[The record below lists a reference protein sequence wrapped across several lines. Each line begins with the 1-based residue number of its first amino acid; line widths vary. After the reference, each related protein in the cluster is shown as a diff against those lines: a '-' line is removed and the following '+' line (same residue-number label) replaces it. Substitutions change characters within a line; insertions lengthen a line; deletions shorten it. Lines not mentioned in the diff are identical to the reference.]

1 MSKHR
6 VTLFD
11 LGYGLAGQLHVFQ
24 IPRGLRVRRATNL
37 PLTREGKN
45 RYWLAQVP
53 PAYKKDQNF
62 LSLYNGYGILLEE
75 NETGYMG

>member
-1 MSKHR
+1 MSKSR
-6 VTLFD
+6 VTLFN

-24 IPRGLRVRRATNL
+24 IPKGMRVRRATNL

-45 RYWLAQVP
+45 RYWLNQIP

-62 LSLYNGYGILLEE
+62 LSLYKGYGILLEAD
-75 NETGYMG
+75 ETGYIK